1 MNDDKPAV
9 WIEFDPETWA
19 VAAVYFKA
27 NSDTQTEKMT
37 AILAEGMRTAAQPG
51 GGARYAQ

>member
-1 MNDDKPAV
+1 MTDDRPAILV
-9 WIEFDPETWA
+9 EFDPETWA

-27 NSDTQTEKMT
+27 NSNKQTEMMT

-51 GGARYAQ
+51 GGPRYAQ